1 MRDSDNSQPDQAELQ
16 VDELHVGELLRQR
29 LAVVDVL
36 AQELDEGRA
45 VLDRNDP
52 EAIARGAAHQA
63 ELCRQWS
70 KLEEQL
76 RMQAAKRRLLGRN
89 REAGSSPANSPVS
102 SLPVSSLTEARSGE
116 LAAEWA
122 ALSARIRYLTRVH
135 GSLLR
140 HMQRSL
146 VVWSHV
152 NSICQPTYALPCAG
166 LQQSATARHRP
177 GSGE

>member
-1 MRDSDNSQPDQAELQ
+1 MRDSDNSLPD
-16 VDELHVGELLRQR
+16 VTELLQQR
-29 LAVVDVL
+29 LAVVGML
-36 AQELDEGRA
+36 AQGLDEGRA
-45 VLDRNDP
+45 ALGRNDP

-76 RMQAAKRRLLGRN
+76 RMQAAKRPLLGRN
-89 REAGSSPANSPVS
+89 REAGGSRRGSPASSPASSPEV
-102 SLPVSSLTEARSGE
+102 ARSTE

-122 ALSARIRYLTRVH
+122 ALSTRIRYLTRVH

-146 VVWSHV
+146 AVWSHV
-152 NSICQPTYALPCAG
+152 NSSGQPTYAPPCAG
-166 LQQSATARHRP
+166 LVQRAPVRP
-177 GSGE
+177 RSGE